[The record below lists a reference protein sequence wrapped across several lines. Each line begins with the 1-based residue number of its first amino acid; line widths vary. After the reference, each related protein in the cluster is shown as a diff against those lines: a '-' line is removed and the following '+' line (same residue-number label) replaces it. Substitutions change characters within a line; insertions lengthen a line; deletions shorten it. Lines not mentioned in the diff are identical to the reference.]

1 MKKFIN
7 RLSAGVLLL
16 GAFACTELEHMEY
29 DVTNAVAPVL
39 TNVDVANA
47 ELSDGAVFGTV
58 AFQTA
63 DYGVP
68 AAVKYFVYAAAD
80 PDFQTEKAVAN
91 TTSNS
96 VEVACKD
103 VNNVLISAGAEA
115 GVETSIYLRVKSVMQ
130 SESGNIEGASSTLIS
145 NSQMVVVTPYNAEKE
160 YPCLYVIGSY
170 NGWAT
175 DATQQR
181 IFSFAEDEVNYS
193 GVIGFDGKAGDGW
206 KIKKGIDATWPG
218 DGNWGVAEND
228 TQEAE
233 TGEAQLYTHDQVV
246 AQGGGDSKD
255 IRLYSEKSYYL
266 FKFNTST
273 GKLKV
278 VTKFDQ
284 MGLIGLAGDWENDI
298 VMEFNK
304 SKQIFWADVQV
315 ADATEFKFRA
325 DAAWGYN
332 LGGDKEA
339 LSLGGG
345 NIAIEPGN
353 YRIYLNINDPDA
365 IRCEVNADKYGT
377 EEGGEVEPTPEPEFT
392 GWSIIGLISWE
403 EDIDMTQSGDFFVA
417 KGVSIA
423 ADSQFKFRKAHGWTE
438 NLGAEGDVEP
448 AVVAV
453 GEPVNVVAG
462 GKNISV
468 AEAGEYDIY
477 LNPDAGTVSIMN
489 AGDVPAGVET
499 WGVVGTVNNWG
510 NALEDGSKMADLVMD
525 IDEATGLL
533 ARKGIVL
540 TDNDEIKVRF
550 CNDWAVNYGPAAS
563 LTVGMATLAK
573 ADGSNMKPGAGTYD
587 LYFDLDNTL
596 LYLMPEGEAPVRWGV
611 VGTVNGWGGTPDLGM
626 YWDAALEMYVRKGV
640 VLTADDEVKLRQ
652 NSDWPVNRGGAAV
665 VGEPGFAVT
674 NDGANMKPGEGT
686 FDIYYKPADE
696 IVFIMNEGE
705 VPGGGVPVVYADYIH
720 LLGDINNW
728 AFGVDFLA
736 SKGSGVYEGF
746 AYIDGQFKFCAEDG
760 STWYGAGAEAGTLST
775 DGGADNISLE
785 SGYYALKADIENLT
799 WTATPITR
807 IGIIGPASPNGWNE
821 DTALTYDAGSN
832 TWKATMNLGAGE
844 FKFRANSDWTYNWG
858 STQESAEAIQ
868 LGVETACKNN
878 GANFILSEDGTFE
891 VVLKAF
897 CDGHSSVTVT
907 RQ

>member
-103 VNNVLISAGAEA
+103 VNNVLVSAGAEA

-130 SESGNIEGASSTLIS
+130 SESGNIEGAGSTLIS

-218 DGNWGVAEND
+218 DGNWGVAEDD

-255 IRLYSEKSYYL
+255 IKLYSEKSYYL

-284 MGLIGLAGDWENDI
+284 MGVIGLAGDWDNDI

-332 LGGDKEA
+332 LGGDKDA

-353 YRIYLNINDPDA
+353 YRIYLNLNDPDA

-377 EEGGEVEPTPEPEFT
+377 EEGGEVEPAPEPEFT

-448 AVVAV
+448 AVVTI
-453 GEPVNVVAG
+453 GEPVNVVAN

-477 LNPDAGTVSIMN
+477 LNPDAGTLSIMN
-489 AGDVPAGVET
+489 AGDVPEGVET

-550 CNDWAVNYGPAAS
+550 CNDWTVNYGPAAS

-587 LYFDLDNTL
+587 LYLDLDNTL
-596 LYLMPEGEAPVRWGV
+596 LYLMPAGEASVRWGV
-611 VGTVNGWGGTPDLGM
+611 VGTVNGWGSTPDLGM

-652 NSDWPVNRGGAAV
+652 NSDWNVNRGGAPV
-665 VGEPGFAVT
+665 IGEPGFAVT
-674 NDGANMKPGEGT
+674 NNGENMKPGEGT
-686 FDIYYKPADE
+686 FDIYYRPADE

-720 LLGDINNW
+720 VRGDINNW
-728 AFGVDFLA
+728 ASGVDFLA

-746 AYIDGQFKFCAEDG
+746 AYIDGELKFCSEDG

-775 DGGADNISLE
+775 DGGAGNISLE

-807 IGIIGPASPNGWNE
+807 IGIIGPASPQGWDE
-821 DTALTYDAGSN
+821 DTALTYDAESN
-832 TWKATMNLGAGE
+832 TWKATLNLGAGE
-844 FKFRANSDWTYNWG
+844 FKFRANAAWDYDWG
-858 STQESAEAIQ
+858 SEQGTVETIQ
-868 LGVETACKNN
+868 LGVETACKN
-878 GANFILSEDGTFE
+878 GGKNFVLPEDGTFE

-897 CDGHSSVTVT
+897 CDGHSSMTVT